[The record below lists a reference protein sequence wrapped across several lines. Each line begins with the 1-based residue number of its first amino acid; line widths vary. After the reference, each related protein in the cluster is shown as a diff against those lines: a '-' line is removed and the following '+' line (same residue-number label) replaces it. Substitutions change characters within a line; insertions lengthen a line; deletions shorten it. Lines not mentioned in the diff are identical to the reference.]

1 MRKLLFLISLII
13 ITLSTTSCHYN
24 SFVKAFFPERPDAE
38 FADDLK
44 RASPD
49 FKLGWKDGC
58 EVGMSAGSNTFY
70 KIFYRNNA
78 VDGYKMVG
86 SPDYKTGWGNAFWYC
101 YRADYVKQKSAI
113 WSSTF
118 SGYR

>member
-1 MRKLLFLISLII
+1 MRKLLFLLSLII
-13 ITLSTTSCHYN
+13 TLFTTSCEYKIAK
-24 SFVKAFFPERPDAE
+24 VLFPERPDAE
-38 FADDLK
+38 FIEDLK
-44 RASPD
+44 RATPD
-49 FKLGWKDGC
+49 FQLGWKDGC

-86 SPDYKTGWGNAFWYC
+86 SPDYKTAWGNAFWYC